1 MVLVTGAAGHLGC
14 ALVRELVAD
23 GEKVRVLVLPKED
36 LAGLRGIPLDIVKG
50 NVLDLDSLRRAA
62 AGMEVVYH
70 LAGIVSIMPGRDG
83 LMRRVNVEGTANMAR
98 VARESG
104 VRRMIYVS
112 SIHALARP
120 PEGTPIDERVRIDPH
135 NPAGEYDRTKAE
147 ASLAVLAEVE
157 RGLDAVL
164 VCPTGIIGPCDF
176 RGISPMTRQIRK
188 WGRPGN
194 HLVLDGHFD
203 FVDARDVARGM
214 IQAARLGW
222 KGQLYI
228 LAGERVSVEV
238 LFDLVKAA
246 AGTRGRAVRVPLWV
260 ARLVAA
266 LAPLHSRLWGKK
278 VLLTSYALETLES
291 NSLISCGKAQRDLG
305 YQPRPMS
312 FVIKDTVAWLREN
325 PEPGPQAIA
334 AFERARGRAAP
345 LRGRTTAASDRAKP
359 EAAGQPAGVAVVTG
373 ASSGIGA
380 VTALRLA
387 SRGYAVILVAR
398 RRERLEAL
406 ADRIRGEGGKAE
418 CLAVDLAAPG
428 GPRAVYERVVERG
441 EGIDVL
447 VNSAGFGWYGYA
459 SEMSIDTAVRMM
471 QVNNSA
477 VAELVLLFLPLMKRR
492 GAGHIVNL
500 SSIVGSFPSPW
511 AALYSATKSF
521 VDSLTTALHRELRGS
536 GVNVSAVRPGPVL
549 TEFYQTATRLS
560 AGRSIPVRKFFVSPE
575 AVADAVVRL
584 LDRPRRAVYV
594 PAGFRILPWIEFSF
608 GWLVDRLAAFFLRR
622 QSYAA

>member
-1 MVLVTGAAGHLGC
+1 M
-14 ALVRELVAD
+14 
-23 GEKVRVLVLPKED
+23 
-36 LAGLRGIPLDIVKG
+36 
-50 NVLDLDSLRRAA
+50 
-62 AGMEVVYH
+62 
-70 LAGIVSIMPGRDG
+70 
-83 LMRRVNVEGTANMAR
+83 
-98 VARESG
+98 
-104 VRRMIYVS
+104 
-112 SIHALARP
+112 
-120 PEGTPIDERVRIDPH
+120 
-135 NPAGEYDRTKAE
+135 
-147 ASLAVLAEVE
+147 
-157 RGLDAVL
+157 
-164 VCPTGIIGPCDF
+164 
-176 RGISPMTRQIRK
+176 Q
-188 WGRPGN
+188 
-194 HLVLDGHFD
+194 
-203 FVDARDVARGM
+203 
-214 IQAARLGW
+214 
-222 KGQLYI
+222 
-228 LAGERVSVEV
+228 
-238 LFDLVKAA
+238 
-246 AGTRGRAVRVPLWV
+246 
-260 ARLVAA
+260 
-266 LAPLHSRLWGKK
+266 
-278 VLLTSYALETLES
+278 LTSYALETLES

-345 LRGRTTAASDRAKP
+345 PRGRTTAASDRAKP
-359 EAAGQPAGVAVVTG
+359 EAARAAG
-373 ASSGIGA
+373 
-380 VTALRLA
+380 RCC
-387 SRGYAVILVAR
+387 RGDRSLERYRRGHGSEACLPRYVVILVAR

-575 AVADAVVRL
+575 AVADAIVRL

>member
-36 LAGLRGIPLDIVKG
+36 LAGLRGIPLDIVKETSSTSILSG
-50 NVLDLDSLRRAA
+50 GPRRAWKWSTTLRGSSPSCR
-62 AGMEVVYH
+62 AGT
-70 LAGIVSIMPGRDG
+70 GS
-83 LMRRVNVEGTANMAR
+83 MRRVNVEGTANMAR

-246 AGTRGRAVRVPLWV
+246 AW
-260 ARLVAA
+260 
-266 LAPLHSRLWGKK
+266 
-278 VLLTSYALETLES
+278 
-291 NSLISCGKAQRDLG
+291 D
-305 YQPRPMS
+305 
-312 FVIKDTVAWLREN
+312 
-325 PEPGPQAIA
+325 
-334 AFERARGRAAP
+334 
-345 LRGRTTAASDRAKP
+345 
-359 EAAGQPAGVAVVTG
+359 
-373 ASSGIGA
+373 
-380 VTALRLA
+380 
-387 SRGYAVILVAR
+387 
-398 RRERLEAL
+398 
-406 ADRIRGEGGKAE
+406 EG
-418 CLAVDLAAPG
+418 PG
-428 GPRAVYERVVERG
+428 GARAPVG
-441 EGIDVL
+441 CAPCSG
-447 VNSAGFGWYGYA
+447 
-459 SEMSIDTAVRMM
+459 
-471 QVNNSA
+471 
-477 VAELVLLFLPLMKRR
+477 PC
-492 GAGHIVNL
+492 
-500 SSIVGSFPSPW
+500 SSSFPPVGEES
-511 AALYSATKSF
+511 AAHKLC
-521 VDSLTTALHRELRGS
+521 
-536 GVNVSAVRPGPVL
+536 
-549 TEFYQTATRLS
+549 
-560 AGRSIPVRKFFVSPE
+560 AGDP
-575 AVADAVVRL
+575 
-584 LDRPRRAVYV
+584 
-594 PAGFRILPWIEFSF
+594 
-608 GWLVDRLAAFFLRR
+608 
-622 QSYAA
+622 